1 MSRKKKTMCSNAMFN
16 LNEPIVTMSI
26 DTDEMT
32 IEDIHFNNNVESP
45 LSNDNKEANQSL
57 TPQAVK
63 AVLADIW
70 KNIDDGKIDLS
81 YAVVGVT
88 ANGRQVYGYEELIR
102 LLQCYGYPSL
112 YAIVFV
118 NNFQYAI
125 DEDEKYKNDKTQNP
139 IIMHTLQSWN
149 IFNEVKKLK
158 HLQPKKKNK

>member
-26 DTDEMT
+26 DTDERT
-32 IEDIHFNNNVESP
+32 IEVIHFNNNVESP

-118 NNFQYAI
+118 NNF
-125 DEDEKYKNDKTQNP
+125 
-139 IIMHTLQSWN
+139 
-149 IFNEVKKLK
+149 
-158 HLQPKKKNK
+158 